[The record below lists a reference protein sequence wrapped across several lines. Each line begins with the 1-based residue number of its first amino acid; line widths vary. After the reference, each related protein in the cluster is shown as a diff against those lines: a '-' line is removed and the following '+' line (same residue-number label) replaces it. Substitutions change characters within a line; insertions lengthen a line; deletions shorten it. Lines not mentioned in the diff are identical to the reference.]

1 MYREQWGSR
10 NEASSL
16 LGGAERRTE
25 TTLEEVALELAPGG
39 DREEDQSPAAPSNWL
54 ET

>member
-1 MYREQWGSR
+1 MYQEQWDSR

-16 LGGAERRTE
+16 LAGAERRTE
-25 TTLEEVALELAPGG
+25 TTLEGVALELAPGG
-39 DREEDQSPAAPSNWL
+39 DREDQSPAAPSNWL